1 MQYQLNLKEFER
13 VNLETTD
20 KIKREKLKCPD
31 CGKEMYQ
38 LSDSSTST
46 YVCPECGHSIDADYV
61 HSDCDQSPGS
71 SGGKISIDKLFNNA
85 FMEKYTNYSNLTDF
99 IINSELVPK
108 NILVV
113 THEIFENIPCEEFDE
128 YIRSN
133 TIFESWN
140 DMFDKATSRYLK
152 V

>member
-1 MQYQLNLKEFER
+1 MQYQLNLKEFQR

-46 YVCPECGHSIDADYV
+46 YICPECGHSIDAENV
-61 HSDCDQSPGS
+61 HSDCNQSPGS

-108 NILVV
+108 DTLVV
-113 THEIFENIPCEEFDE
+113 THEIFLNIPCAEFDE

-152 V
+152 F

>member
-1 MQYQLNLKEFER
+1 MQNQLNLKEFER
-13 VNLETTD
+13 KNLETTD

-46 YVCPECGHSIDADYV
+46 YVCPECGRSVDAEYV
-61 HSDCDQSPGS
+61 HSDCNQYPDS
-71 SGGKISIDKLFNNA
+71 SNGNISIDKLFNNA

-108 NILVV
+108 DTLVV

-133 TIFESWN
+133 TVFDSWS
-140 DMFDKATSRYLK
+140 DMFDKATSKFLK